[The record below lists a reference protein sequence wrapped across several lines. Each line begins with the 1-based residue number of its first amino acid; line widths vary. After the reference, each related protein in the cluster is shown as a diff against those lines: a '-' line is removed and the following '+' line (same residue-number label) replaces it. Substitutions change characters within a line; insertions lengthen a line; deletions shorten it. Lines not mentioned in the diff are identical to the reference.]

1 MYIIRKI
8 CVKIIEERIKKI
20 RQVLDR
26 PEKMSNQYIKIGDIK
41 KANEIKQQ
49 IKLDKESL
57 EFMGKLYVTF
67 LY

>member
-26 PEKMSNQYIKIGDIK
+26 HEKMSNQYIKIGDIK

>member
-20 RQVLDR
+20 RKVLDR
-26 PEKMSNQYIKIGDIK
+26 HEKMSTKYIKIGDIK

-49 IKLDKESL
+49 IKLEKESL
-57 EFMGKLYVTF
+57 EFMGNLYVAF